1 MTTAKPI
8 TKEEQRARRKTKFRK
23 EYLNNW
29 QLYLMLLLPVIWL
42 LVFCYAPMSGI
53 QIAFKDFKIR
63 QGIWGS
69 PWVGFDNFER
79 FFTSYQF
86 FRVLKNTLVISL
98 YSLVASFP
106 LPIVLALS
114 LNVVRKAAYKKF
126 VQMVT
131 YIPHFISVIV
141 IVGMILQ
148 MFNSRI
154 GLYGTV
160 YTALTG
166 QPAGRQDGAD
176 LTAFR
181 PESFV
186 FYERGG
192 VRFRVDSSFQMDEE
206 AGRLTDPDTGTEY
219 FLEVQTGADQTLALD
234 RLLEPVSQ
242 YRIDDAFQGFSFA
255 YPSAEEDLA
264 ALSAEDGAL
273 YRHNLLTV
281 RFTDGRVIQN
291 AVSLSDGG
299 LLIRVMAVQGGAD
312 SEEAVTGM
320 IQYLLTTLKPAET
333 AG

>member
-1 MTTAKPI
+1 MTTAKLI

-148 MFNSRI
+148 MFNSGI

-166 QPAGRQDGAD
+166 QPAPDILSKAS
-176 LTAFR
+176 AF
-181 PESFV
+181 PHLYVWS
-186 FYERGG
+186 G
-192 VRFRVDSSFQMDEE
+192 VWQ
-206 AGRLTDPDTGTEY
+206 
-219 FLEVQTGADQTLALD
+219 EVGWGSIIYL
-234 RLLEPVSQ
+234 S
-242 YRIDDAFQGFSFA
+242 
-255 YPSAEEDLA
+255 
-264 ALSAEDGAL
+264 ALSAVDPALHEAAIVDGASRFKRVL
-273 YRHNLLTV
+273 VLDLPTVLPTATIMLIMNAGRIMTIGFEKVYLMQNDLNLTTSEIISTYVYKVSLGPTGGD
-281 RFTDGRVIQN
+281 FSLGAAIGLFNSVINLILILLVN
-291 AVSLSDGG
+291 AVTKRMGGTSLW
-299 LLIRVMAVQGGAD
+299 
-312 SEEAVTGM
+312 
-320 IQYLLTTLKPAET
+320 
-333 AG
+333 

>member
-8 TKEEQRARRKTKFRK
+8 TKEEQRVRRKTKFRK

-166 QPAGRQDGAD
+166 QPAPDILSKAS
-176 LTAFR
+176 AF
-181 PESFV
+181 PHLYVWS
-186 FYERGG
+186 G
-192 VRFRVDSSFQMDEE
+192 VWQ
-206 AGRLTDPDTGTEY
+206 
-219 FLEVQTGADQTLALD
+219 EVGWGSIIYL
-234 RLLEPVSQ
+234 S
-242 YRIDDAFQGFSFA
+242 
-255 YPSAEEDLA
+255 
-264 ALSAEDGAL
+264 ALSAVDPALHEAAIVDGASRFKRVL
-273 YRHNLLTV
+273 VLDLPTVLPTATIMLIMNAGRIMTIGFEKVYLMQNDLNLTTSEIISTYVYKVSLGPTGGD
-281 RFTDGRVIQN
+281 FSLGAAIGLFNSVINLILILLVN
-291 AVSLSDGG
+291 AVTKRMGGTSLW
-299 LLIRVMAVQGGAD
+299 
-312 SEEAVTGM
+312 
-320 IQYLLTTLKPAET
+320 
-333 AG
+333 

>member
-1 MTTAKPI
+1 MTAATPLS
-8 TKEEQRARRKTKFRK
+8 KEARRARRLARFKKQYF
-23 EYLNNW
+23 NNW

-42 LVFCYAPMSGI
+42 FIFCYLPMTGI

-69 PWVGFDNFER
+69 PWVGFENFER

-86 FRVLKNTLVISL
+86 TRVLKNTLLISL

-166 QPAGRQDGAD
+166 QQAPDILSKAS
-176 LTAFR
+176 AF
-181 PESFV
+181 PHLYVWS
-186 FYERGG
+186 G
-192 VRFRVDSSFQMDEE
+192 VWQ
-206 AGRLTDPDTGTEY
+206 
-219 FLEVQTGADQTLALD
+219 EVGWGSIIYL
-234 RLLEPVSQ
+234 S
-242 YRIDDAFQGFSFA
+242 
-255 YPSAEEDLA
+255 
-264 ALSAEDGAL
+264 ALSAVDPALHEAAIVDGASRFKRVL
-273 YRHNLLTV
+273 VLDLPTVLPTATIMLIMNAGRIMTVGFEKVYLMQNDLNLTTSEIISTYVYKVSLGPTGGD
-281 RFTDGRVIQN
+281 FSLGAAIGLFNSVINLILILLVN
-291 AVSLSDGG
+291 AVTKRMGGTSLW
-299 LLIRVMAVQGGAD
+299 
-312 SEEAVTGM
+312 
-320 IQYLLTTLKPAET
+320 
-333 AG
+333 

>member
-166 QPAGRQDGAD
+166 QPAPDILSKAS
-176 LTAFR
+176 AF
-181 PESFV
+181 PHLYVWS
-186 FYERGG
+186 G
-192 VRFRVDSSFQMDEE
+192 VWQ
-206 AGRLTDPDTGTEY
+206 
-219 FLEVQTGADQTLALD
+219 EVGWGSIIYL
-234 RLLEPVSQ
+234 S
-242 YRIDDAFQGFSFA
+242 
-255 YPSAEEDLA
+255 
-264 ALSAEDGAL
+264 ALSAVDPALHEAAIVDGASRFKRVL
-273 YRHNLLTV
+273 VLDLPTVLPTATIMLIMNAGRIMTVGFEKVYLMQNDLNLTTSEIISTYVYKVSLGPTGGD
-281 RFTDGRVIQN
+281 FSLGAAIGLFNSVINLILILLVN
-291 AVSLSDGG
+291 AVTKRMGGTSLW
-299 LLIRVMAVQGGAD
+299 
-312 SEEAVTGM
+312 
-320 IQYLLTTLKPAET
+320 
-333 AG
+333 

>member
-1 MTTAKPI
+1 MTAAKPI
-8 TKEEQRARRKTKFRK
+8 TKEEQKVRRKTKFRK

-42 LVFCYAPMSGI
+42 IIFCYAPMSGI

-69 PWVGFDNFER
+69 PWVGFENFER

-98 YSLVASFP
+98 YSLIASFP

-154 GLYGTV
+154 GLYGTI
-160 YTALTG
+160 YSALTG
-166 QPAGRQDGAD
+166 QSAPDILSKAS
-176 LTAFR
+176 AF
-181 PESFV
+181 PHLYVWS
-186 FYERGG
+186 G
-192 VRFRVDSSFQMDEE
+192 VWQ
-206 AGRLTDPDTGTEY
+206 
-219 FLEVQTGADQTLALD
+219 EVGWGSIIYL
-234 RLLEPVSQ
+234 S
-242 YRIDDAFQGFSFA
+242 
-255 YPSAEEDLA
+255 
-264 ALSAEDGAL
+264 ALSAVDPALHEAAIVDGASRFKRVL
-273 YRHNLLTV
+273 VLDLPTVLPTATIMLIMNAGRIMTIGFEKVYLMQNDLNLTTSEIISTYV
-281 RFTDGRVIQN
+281 YK
-291 AVSLSDGG
+291 VSLGPTGG
-299 LLIRVMAVQGGAD
+299 DFSLGAAIGLFNSVINLILILLVNTVTKRMGGT
-312 SEEAVTGM
+312 S
-320 IQYLLTTLKPAET
+320 LW
-333 AG
+333 

>member
-8 TKEEQRARRKTKFRK
+8 TKEEQRVRRKTKFWK

-166 QPAGRQDGAD
+166 QPAPDILSKAS
-176 LTAFR
+176 AF
-181 PESFV
+181 PHLYVWS
-186 FYERGG
+186 G
-192 VRFRVDSSFQMDEE
+192 VWQ
-206 AGRLTDPDTGTEY
+206 
-219 FLEVQTGADQTLALD
+219 EVGWGSIIYL
-234 RLLEPVSQ
+234 S
-242 YRIDDAFQGFSFA
+242 
-255 YPSAEEDLA
+255 
-264 ALSAEDGAL
+264 ALSAVDPALHEAAIVDGASRFKRVL
-273 YRHNLLTV
+273 VLDLPTVLPTATIMLIMNAGRIMTIGFEKVYLMQNDLNLTTSEIISTYVYKVSLGPTGGD
-281 RFTDGRVIQN
+281 FSLGAAIGLFNSVINLVLILLVN
-291 AVSLSDGG
+291 AVTKRLGGTSLW
-299 LLIRVMAVQGGAD
+299 
-312 SEEAVTGM
+312 
-320 IQYLLTTLKPAET
+320 
-333 AG
+333 

>member
-166 QPAGRQDGAD
+166 QPAPDILSKAS
-176 LTAFR
+176 AF
-181 PESFV
+181 PHLYVWS
-186 FYERGG
+186 G
-192 VRFRVDSSFQMDEE
+192 VWQ
-206 AGRLTDPDTGTEY
+206 
-219 FLEVQTGADQTLALD
+219 EVGWGSIIYL
-234 RLLEPVSQ
+234 S
-242 YRIDDAFQGFSFA
+242 
-255 YPSAEEDLA
+255 
-264 ALSAEDGAL
+264 ALSAVDPALHEAAIVDGASRFKRVL
-273 YRHNLLTV
+273 VLDLPTVLPTATIMLIMNAGRIMTIGFEKVYLMQNDLNLTTSEIISTYVYKVSLGPTGGD
-281 RFTDGRVIQN
+281 FSLGAAIGLFNSVINLVLILLVN
-291 AVSLSDGG
+291 AVTKRMGGTSLW
-299 LLIRVMAVQGGAD
+299 
-312 SEEAVTGM
+312 
-320 IQYLLTTLKPAET
+320 
-333 AG
+333 

>member
-1 MTTAKPI
+1 MTAATPLS
-8 TKEEQRARRKTKFRK
+8 KEARRARRLARFKKQ
-23 EYLNNW
+23 YGSNW

-42 LVFCYAPMSGI
+42 FIFCYLPMTGI

-69 PWVGFDNFER
+69 PWVGFENFER

-86 FRVLKNTLVISL
+86 TRVLKNTLLISL

-148 MFNSRI
+148 MFTSRI

-166 QPAGRQDGAD
+166 QQAPDILSKAS
-176 LTAFR
+176 AF
-181 PESFV
+181 PHLYVWS
-186 FYERGG
+186 G
-192 VRFRVDSSFQMDEE
+192 VWQ
-206 AGRLTDPDTGTEY
+206 
-219 FLEVQTGADQTLALD
+219 EVGWGSIIYL
-234 RLLEPVSQ
+234 S
-242 YRIDDAFQGFSFA
+242 
-255 YPSAEEDLA
+255 
-264 ALSAEDGAL
+264 ALSAVDPALHEAAIVDGASRFKRVL
-273 YRHNLLTV
+273 VLDLPTVLPTATIMLIMNAGRIMTVGFEKVYLMQNDLNLTTSEIISTYVYKVSLGPTGGD
-281 RFTDGRVIQN
+281 FSLGAAIGLFNSVINLILILLVN
-291 AVSLSDGG
+291 AVTKRMGGTSLW
-299 LLIRVMAVQGGAD
+299 
-312 SEEAVTGM
+312 
-320 IQYLLTTLKPAET
+320 
-333 AG
+333 

>member
-1 MTTAKPI
+1 MTAATPLS
-8 TKEEQRARRKTKFRK
+8 KEARRARRLARFKKQ
-23 EYLNNW
+23 YGNNW

-42 LVFCYAPMSGI
+42 FIFCYLPMTGI

-69 PWVGFDNFER
+69 PWVGFENFER

-86 FRVLKNTLVISL
+86 TRVLKNTLLISL

-114 LNVVRKAAYKKF
+114 LNVVRRAAYKKF

-166 QPAGRQDGAD
+166 QQAPDILSKAS
-176 LTAFR
+176 AF
-181 PESFV
+181 PHLYVWS
-186 FYERGG
+186 G
-192 VRFRVDSSFQMDEE
+192 VWQ
-206 AGRLTDPDTGTEY
+206 
-219 FLEVQTGADQTLALD
+219 EVGWGSIIYL
-234 RLLEPVSQ
+234 S
-242 YRIDDAFQGFSFA
+242 
-255 YPSAEEDLA
+255 
-264 ALSAEDGAL
+264 ALSAVDPALHEAAIVDGASRFKRVL
-273 YRHNLLTV
+273 VLDLPTVLPTATIMLIMNAGRIMTVGFEKVYLMQNDLNLTTSEIISTYVYKVSLGPTGGD
-281 RFTDGRVIQN
+281 FSLGAAIGLFNSVINLILILLVN
-291 AVSLSDGG
+291 AVTKRMGGTSLW
-299 LLIRVMAVQGGAD
+299 
-312 SEEAVTGM
+312 
-320 IQYLLTTLKPAET
+320 
-333 AG
+333 

>member
-8 TKEEQRARRKTKFRK
+8 TKEEQRVRRKTKFRK

-29 QLYLMLLLPVIWL
+29 QLYLLLLLPVIWL

-166 QPAGRQDGAD
+166 QPAPDILSKAS
-176 LTAFR
+176 AF
-181 PESFV
+181 PHLYVWS
-186 FYERGG
+186 G
-192 VRFRVDSSFQMDEE
+192 VWQ
-206 AGRLTDPDTGTEY
+206 
-219 FLEVQTGADQTLALD
+219 EVGWGSIIYL
-234 RLLEPVSQ
+234 S
-242 YRIDDAFQGFSFA
+242 
-255 YPSAEEDLA
+255 
-264 ALSAEDGAL
+264 ALSAVDPALHEAAIVDGASRFKRVL
-273 YRHNLLTV
+273 VLDLPTVLPTATIMLIMNAGRIMTIGFEKVYLMQNDLNLTTSEIISTYVYKVSLGPTGGD
-281 RFTDGRVIQN
+281 FSLGAAIGLFNSVINLVLILLVN
-291 AVSLSDGG
+291 AVTKRMGGTSLW
-299 LLIRVMAVQGGAD
+299 
-312 SEEAVTGM
+312 
-320 IQYLLTTLKPAET
+320 
-333 AG
+333 

>member
-63 QGIWGS
+63 QGMWGS

-166 QPAGRQDGAD
+166 QPAPDILSKAS
-176 LTAFR
+176 AF
-181 PESFV
+181 PHLYVWS
-186 FYERGG
+186 G
-192 VRFRVDSSFQMDEE
+192 VWQ
-206 AGRLTDPDTGTEY
+206 
-219 FLEVQTGADQTLALD
+219 EVGWGSIIYL
-234 RLLEPVSQ
+234 S
-242 YRIDDAFQGFSFA
+242 
-255 YPSAEEDLA
+255 
-264 ALSAEDGAL
+264 ALSAVDPALHEAAIVDGASRFKRVL
-273 YRHNLLTV
+273 VLDLPTVLPTATIMLIMNAGRIMTIGFEKVYLMQNDLNLTTSEIISTYVYKVSLGPTGGD
-281 RFTDGRVIQN
+281 FSLGAAIGLFNSVINLVLILLVN
-291 AVSLSDGG
+291 AVTKRMGGTSLW
-299 LLIRVMAVQGGAD
+299 
-312 SEEAVTGM
+312 
-320 IQYLLTTLKPAET
+320 
-333 AG
+333 